1 MYFGKRAGFEVAD
14 YSAKSF
20 CHSGP
25 TDGFPLLPFAKL
37 NSSNVFLTEVR
48 LRQWAALGFRVFS
61 VLRLK
66 SGARKYL
73 SMVVEQ
79 AHELAVNLSSNSQI
93 LLGHWW
99 SAVVGCRPARMPNG
113 ICPGTKKMAPLA
125 QGLKL

>member
-61 VLRLK
+61 VLLLK

-79 AHELAVNLSSNSQI
+79 AHELAVNLSSNS
-93 LLGHWW
+93 
-99 SAVVGCRPARMPNG
+99 
-113 ICPGTKKMAPLA
+113 PGTLVVSCGWMPTC
-125 QGLKL
+125 